1 MGRRGRLVNKTVE
14 DLWLWG
20 NLERAEDA
28 TEDEAVEM
36 FVYDKWQVLGP
47 YDHIGNDDI
56 CIEHL

>member
-28 TEDEAVEM
+28 TETLEDEAVEM
-36 FVYDKWQVLGP
+36 FVHDKW
-47 YDHIGNDDI
+47 
-56 CIEHL
+56 